1 MFLEFL
7 KLGITHI
14 LDINGVDHILFLVGL
29 SVIYTIKDWK
39 TVVWLA
45 TAFTLGHSITL
56 ALSAIDVIKVDSNII
71 EILIALSIFLVAIFN
86 IILPHSTERLS
97 LRWRYISAGIF
108 GLIHGI
114 GFSNFFSIM
123 LSGDSL
129 TIPLLGFN
137 IGVEIA
143 QVLIVGAVLILS
155 SIINKYLSRKLYV
168 NMISGIIAIW
178 AIKLIIERIM

>member
-29 SVIYTIKDWK
+29 SIIYTIKDWK

-86 IILPHSTERLS
+86 IILPHSTERLT
-97 LRWRYISAGIF
+97 LLWRYISAGIF

-143 QVLIVGAVLILS
+143 QVLIVGAVLIIS
-155 SIINKYLSRKLYV
+155 FIISKYYLRKLYV

>member
-29 SVIYTIKDWK
+29 SIIYTIKDWK

-56 ALSAIDVIKVDSNII
+56 ALSAVDVIKVDSNTI

-86 IILPHSTERLS
+86 IILPRSTERLS

-155 SIINKYLSRKLYV
+155 SIISKNYSRKLYV

-178 AIKLIIERIM
+178 AIKLIMERIM